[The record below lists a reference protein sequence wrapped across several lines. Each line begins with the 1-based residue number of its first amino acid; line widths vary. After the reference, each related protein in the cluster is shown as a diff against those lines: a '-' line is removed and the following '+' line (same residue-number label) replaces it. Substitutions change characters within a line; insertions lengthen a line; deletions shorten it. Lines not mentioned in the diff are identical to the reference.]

1 MAEIVVKDSNFE
13 SEVLESDI
21 PVLVDFWAEWCGPCR
36 MLAPVIAEIAEIYE
50 GKLKVCKIN
59 VDEAMETAEK
69 YMVSSIPAVKI
80 FKGGEVVR
88 ESVGFV
94 PKANLEKIIEEII

>member
-1 MAEIVVKDSNFE
+1 MAEIVVNDSNFE
-13 SEVLESDI
+13 SEVLASEL

-36 MLAPVIAEIAEIYE
+36 MLGPVIESVAEKYE

-69 YMVSSIPAVKI
+69 YMISSIPAVKF
-80 FKGGEVVR
+80 FKGGEVVN
-88 ESVGFV
+88 ESIGFV
-94 PKANLEKIIEEII
+94 PQAKLEQIIDSIV